1 MQLTTGC
8 SLAAPAYGDPD
19 DDDTGSSSSN
29 PGDSTDAEICGAFNL
44 GVPPADIPG
53 MLQRNN
59 GQWNYWRG
67 VQRTRQDIIEGA

>member
-1 MQLTTGC
+1 M
-8 SLAAPAYGDPD
+8 
-19 DDDTGSSSSN
+19 
-29 PGDSTDAEICGAFNL
+29 PGDM
-44 GVPPADIPG
+44 PG